1 MTASTPIQVVLTED
15 QQALLE
21 ELKACD
27 LFGKDK
33 NGVPLYLNQEES
45 YQLLIKEL
53 SDIGCTDLRTY
64 NDWNRGCWP
73 GDTEQ
78 AGAKYAEDL
87 ANDCG
92 EVPDTKSSWIE
103 FKVDWNASWN
113 NISSGYCCIEMKG
126 IYGLETY
133 IFCVS

>member
-1 MTASTPIQVVLTED
+1 MTTATASVLTED
-15 QQALLE
+15 QQILLE
-21 ELKACD
+21 ELKAMN
-27 LFGKDK
+27 LFGEDQ
-33 NGVPLYLNQEES
+33 NGIPLYSNQEES
-45 YQLLIKEL
+45 YQIFMKEL

-64 NDWNRGCWP
+64 EDWNRGCWS

-92 EVPDTKSSWIE
+92 EAPDTKDSWIE
-103 FKVDWNASWN
+103 LKIDWNASWD
-113 NISSGYCCIEMKG
+113 NISSEYCCIEMKG

-133 IFCVS
+133 IFCVA

>member
-1 MTASTPIQVVLTED
+1 MTASTPVKAVLTED

-21 ELKACD
+21 ELKACN
-27 LFGKDK
+27 LFGEDK
-33 NGVPLYLNQEES
+33 NGRPLHSNQEES
-45 YQLLIKEL
+45 YQLFMKEL
-53 SDIGCTDLRTY
+53 SVIGCTDLRTY

-92 EVPDTKSSWIE
+92 EVPGTKSSWIE
-103 FKVDWNASWN
+103 FKVDWNASWD
-113 NISSGYCCIEMKG
+113 NISSSYCCIEMKG